1 LPLCLVDYAHTPDG
15 LENVLKAGRQLV
27 PDKGRLIVVFG
38 CGGDRDSSKRP
49 QMGRLAETLADIVII
64 TSDNPR
70 TEEPDQIIAD
80 ILAGIDSLKD
90 VVVEQD
96 RAAAIDLAVQKGG
109 PDDVVIIAGK
119 GHETYQI
126 LKDRTIDF
134 DDRLAVKNAL
144 KTKMQKR

>member
-1 LPLCLVDYAHTPDG
+1 
-15 LENVLKAGRQLV
+15 
-27 PDKGRLIVVFG
+27 
-38 CGGDRDSSKRP
+38 
-49 QMGRLAETLADIVII
+49 MGRLAETLADIVII